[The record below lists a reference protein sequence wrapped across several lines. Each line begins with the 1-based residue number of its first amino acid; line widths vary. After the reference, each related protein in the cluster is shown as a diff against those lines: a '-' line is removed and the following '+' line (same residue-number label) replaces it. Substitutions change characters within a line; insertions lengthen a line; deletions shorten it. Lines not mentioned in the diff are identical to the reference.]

1 MDTVHSN
8 RKRFFWFVNLV
19 AIASIVYWLRE
30 NTSLPEVI
38 GQLKAIPLK
47 GIFVAM
53 ALNFAVLGVYGSRL
67 ALLLAARRLPALA
80 VVIIGFGMN
89 NVLPFRL
96 GEVAKLGYARRFF
109 GIATPRLIAATALE
123 KLMDLCALLILG
135 IVASQLVVAPYL
147 NRGVSIVAM
156 LVGGLVMALVIAFMV
171 LARWERS
178 GRRTHS
184 WIVDAFETLRAQK
197 NKVRI
202 VRLMSQTAVIW
213 TITVA
218 SVYWMFSSVFPQF
231 SLSDACV
238 LTLVLA
244 LAIAIP
250 SAPAGLGL
258 VEAAIVAYLHQAL
271 QADPNQ
277 SLASAL
283 TFHFIVAMPQMLAT
297 TVILIKAFFDRR
309 GLRT

>member
-1 MDTVHSN
+1 MAHPN
-8 RKRFFWFVNLV
+8 RRPLFWFVNLV
-19 AIASIVYWLRE
+19 VFTAIVYWLGQ
-30 NTSLPEVI
+30 NISLPEVI
-38 GQLKAIPLK
+38 VQLKAIPLK
-47 GIFVAM
+47 GIFVAL
-53 ALNFAVLGVYGSRL
+53 ALNFAVLGVYGARL
-67 ALLLAARRLPALA
+67 ALLLSARRLPALA

-89 NVLPFRL
+89 SVLPFRL
-96 GEVAKLGYARRFF
+96 GEVAKLAYARRFF
-109 GIATPRLIAATALE
+109 GIATPRLITATALE

-135 IVASQLVVAPYL
+135 LVASQLVVAPYL
-147 NRGVSIVAM
+147 NRGISIVAI
-156 LVGGLVMALVIAFMV
+156 LVGGLVLALFIAFLA

-184 WIVDAFETLRAQK
+184 WIADAFDTLRAQK
-197 NKVRI
+197 NKVKI
-202 VRLMSQTAVIW
+202 VRLVSLTAVIW

-218 SVYWMFSSVFPQF
+218 SVYWLFSSVFPEF

-258 VEAAIVAYLHQAL
+258 VEGAIVAYLHQAL

-283 TFHFIVAMPQMLAT
+283 AFHFIVVMPQMLAT
-297 TVILIKAFFDRR
+297 TVILMKAFFDRR